1 MKKILTLLFILL
13 TSVVISQNYS
23 HDPKVIST
31 ILTES
36 KNKEIKIKNES
47 SIPEIFIVY
56 KFGKGDRY
64 WKKIGSVS
72 VFSMTEAKF
81 YVEKDGTYGFNVEGR
96 KPIKIGSSETRYKVR
111 QKDFEDA
118 DFYKD

>member
-1 MKKILTLLFILL
+1 MKKILTLLFVLA
-13 TSVVISQNYS
+13 TSALISQNYS

-31 ILTES
+31 IVTES
-36 KNKEIKIKNES
+36 KSKEIKIKNES
-47 SIPEIFIVY
+47 TIPEIFIIY
-56 KFGKGDRY
+56 KFKKGDRY

-96 KPIKIGSSETRYKVR
+96 RPIKIGSSETRYKIK
-111 QKDFEDA
+111 QKDFEDS
-118 DFYKD
+118 DNFRD